1 MQNPDEIK
9 YTMPTLLR
17 FDKDIEAE
25 KLKESIIKTIE
36 AHPYLKTRIIT
47 TEDGTLKQERND
59 NTPIDEIEIVEVD
72 SISDDEIIK
81 NDVKSKTM
89 LKHSTLVMNSYSDLK
104 YIKQRMKHYYSLIS
118 TT

>member
-1 MQNPDEIK
+1 MKFNSQIYAAMGVNLDISLLFNEPTIRKLAIEIENSLDDASDLDEYIELANSLDYFPLTENQLGVYYECMQNPDEIK

-47 TEDGTLKQERND
+47 TRKE
-59 NTPIDEIEIVEVD
+59 
-72 SISDDEIIK
+72 
-81 NDVKSKTM
+81 
-89 LKHSTLVMNSYSDLK
+89 
-104 YIKQRMKHYYSLIS
+104 
-118 TT
+118 